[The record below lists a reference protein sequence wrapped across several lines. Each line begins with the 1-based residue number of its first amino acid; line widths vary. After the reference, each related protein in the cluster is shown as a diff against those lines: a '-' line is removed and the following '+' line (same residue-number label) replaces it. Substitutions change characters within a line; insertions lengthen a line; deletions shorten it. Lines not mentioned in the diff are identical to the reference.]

1 MGESMQ
7 LILFSKMFQPLSLTE
22 LAELVVE
29 TGLEGVDLT
38 VRSNGYIKPEEAAEK
53 LPEVVETFESKGL
66 KVPMITTE
74 ITSVNQPYAEEVFR
88 AAFENGVKYLKL
100 GYWHYRGFGFLRKQ
114 VVEIRKELRKIQELS
129 RRYRVTST
137 IHIHSGMF
145 MSAEPAVV
153 WLILKGFDPDL
164 VGAYVDPGHMAVEGG
179 LAGWLMGMDILS
191 RRIRMVSVKDY
202 GWFKEGGAWHAKTV
216 PLGEG
221 LVKWKTVFEI
231 LKVTG
236 FNGPISIHSEY
247 DLPLGEIVTQTRK
260 DVQYLKSI
268 LSSL

>member
-1 MGESMQ
+1 MQ
-7 LILFSKMFQPLSLTE
+7 LILFSKMFQSLSLTR

-29 TGLEGVDLT
+29 IGLEGVDLT
-38 VRSNGYIKPEEAAEK
+38 VRSNGCIKPEEAVKK
-53 LPEVVETFESKGL
+53 LPEAVEVFESKGL

-74 ITSVNQPYAEEVFR
+74 ITSADQPYAEEVFR

-100 GYWHYRGFGFLRKQ
+100 GYWQYRGFGFLRRQ
-114 VVEIRKELRKIQELS
+114 VAEIRRELGKIQELS
-129 RRYRVTST
+129 RKYRVTSA
-137 IHIHSGMF
+137 IHVHSGMF
-145 MSAEPAVV
+145 MSAEPTVV

-179 LAGWLMGMDILS
+179 LAGWLMGMDILKT
-191 RRIRMVSVKDY
+191 RIRIVSVKDY
-202 GWFKEGGAWHAKTV
+202 GWFKEGGEWRAKTV

-221 LVKWKTVFEI
+221 LVQWKTVFEI
-231 LKVTG
+231 LGEIG
-236 FNGPISIHSEY
+236 FKGSISIHSEY
-247 DLPLGEIVTQTRK
+247 DLPLGELVTQTRK

>member
-1 MGESMQ
+1 
-7 LILFSKMFQPLSLTE
+7 MFQPLPLTGF
-22 LAELVVE
+22 AELVAE

-38 VRSNGYIKPEEAAEK
+38 VRSNGYIKPSEALEK
-53 LPEVVETFESKGL
+53 LPEAVGIFESKGL

-74 ITSVNQPYAEEVFR
+74 ITSVNQPYAEEVFK

-100 GYWHYRGFGFLRKQ
+100 GYWQYRGFGFLQRQ
-114 VVEIRKELRKIQELS
+114 VGEIRRELRKIQELS
-129 RRYRVTST
+129 RRYRVTSA
-137 IHIHSGMF
+137 IHVHSGMF

-153 WLILKGFDPDL
+153 WLILKGFNPDL
-164 VGAYVDPGHMAVEGG
+164 VGVYVDPGHMAVEGG

-202 GWFKEGGAWHAKTV
+202 GWFKEEGGWRVKTV

-221 LVKWKTVFEI
+221 LVPWKTVFEI
-231 LKVTG
+231 LGETG
-236 FNGPISIHSEY
+236 FKGPVSIHSEY
-247 DLPLGEIVTQTRK
+247 DLPLAEIVTQTKR